1 MKLEESMHIKISV
14 WTSLKISLLHHHAL
28 HTSAGWSNRN
38 AIHQL
43 AAGCRP
49 PLSSSPKY
57 CRSASASRSAEPT
70 WGPGHP
76 DGQTWNPE
84 QGLRDLFFF
93 LVFIHALLEL
103 TCFTPNWV
111 ETVWHALGEWCFQS
125 SVRGNIFSLWYFI
138 CIAQYLHCFSL
149 FLSVLLPIFW
159 SQADHY
165 SYTVLVEQ
173 SIDPLLSRNQKFVK
187 RASSSEW
194 NRQVSCLIALLWVS
208 PHSISIIQEI
218 CCFARKCV

>member
-1 MKLEESMHIKISV
+1 MHIKISV

-125 SVRGNIFSLWYFI
+125 SVRGNIFPGDIVSALLM
-138 CIAQYLHCFSL
+138 YLHCFSL
-149 FLSVLLPIFW
+149 FR

-165 SYTVLVEQ
+165 SYSVGRAIHW
-173 SIDPLLSRNQKFVK
+173 SIIIAKSEVRQARIVVRMDL
-187 RASSSEW
+187 SSE
-194 NRQVSCLIALLWVS
+194 LPYFLALS
-208 PHSISIIQEI
+208 FST
-218 CCFARKCV
+218 